1 MEELKVVA
9 VKKNDEGNLSKFKL
23 SDGRVVNF
31 DECAAMCDCGEL
43 NLIHTSGKDGRR
55 LFGHTLTVT
64 SLTTYP
70 ICLSSTKDK
79 AGTSPLHKE
88 DVL

>member
-23 SDGRVVNF
+23 NDGRVVNL

-43 NLIHTSGKDGRR
+43 SLTHTTGKDGAPVIR
-55 LFGHTLTVT
+55 
-64 SLTTYP
+64 SYP
-70 ICLSSTKDK
+70 DGDESNNLSNL
-79 AGTSPLHKE
+79 PE
-88 DVL
+88 FN